1 MIRFRAFSTTTQN
14 RPPVP
19 SIKQLIASYPIRLYP
34 AEIERRNYF
43 DFPAPNASLFER
55 LVSLPV
61 RLLLARFAGKT
72 FLNLCFKTD
81 SGKPFYPRQFQK
93 GVSQA
98 LPTLFDRLS
107 GWDGTTTN
115 SNMYNNNNL
124 TKIMTPTL
132 LDSFSKI
139 HGLITESGHSIS
151 FRYDSFIAGS
161 FLDTNTGAFPVAP
174 DNIWI
179 TFGTFKNATST
190 LLRGPVV
197 DRDDSVMFTR
207 RIAASNTNRN
217 NNTQGTHVWRD
228 VCLECVY
235 NDGGLGEDF
244 EFIPPW
250 QVPSVRLSD
259 ASMGRRVAVD
269 STVLASMLSFEVTR
283 LEDGVVVESGDV
295 DLAGMGI
302 RMESSHFVGKEF
314 PDNGVWKIADVDHY
328 LISPR
333 VVEEERKPVLTV

>member
-1 MIRFRAFSTTTQN
+1 MFRFRAFSTTTQN

-34 AEIERRNYF
+34 AEIERKNYF

-81 SGKPFYPRQFQK
+81 SGKPFYPRQFQQ

-115 SNMYNNNNL
+115 SN
-124 TKIMTPTL
+124 I
-132 LDSFSKI
+132 
-139 HGLITESGHSIS
+139 GHSIS

-197 DRDDSVMFTR
+197 DRDDAVMFTR

-235 NDGGLGEDF
+235 NDEGLGEDF

-314 PDNGVWKIADVDHY
+314 PENGVWKIADVDHY